1 MGKIF
6 IIAIVVGM
14 IWSAYALVQ
23 TWKRQFHAGETVQA
37 KPVEVTSS
45 AVEPVKLERKTP
57 HDEPVKEYVLRAQ
70 AWNHEWVFL
79 EEWGMVVPGD
89 TLPDGNKLVSWQQ
102 VGGWWVVLVQKG
114 GQLVKGRFER
124 AVETAKR
131 RAKELVTNAPS
142 MTATAAPAG
151 GLFGSPDAF
160 EK

>member
-6 IIAIVVGM
+6 IVAVVVGM
-14 IWSAYALVQ
+14 IWSGYALVQ

-37 KPVEVTSS
+37 KPVEVTPSS
-45 AVEPVKLERKTP
+45 VEPTKV
-57 HDEPVKEYVLRAQ
+57 EPKRPQVEPAQEYVLRAQ

-79 EEWGMVVPGD
+79 EEWGMVVSGD

-114 GQLVKGRFER
+114 GELVKGRFER

-131 RAKELVTNAPS
+131 RAKEFMTNAPT
-142 MTATAAPAG
+142 MTATASPG
-151 GLFGSPDAF
+151 GGVFGPP
-160 EK
+160 ETP